1 MPDGSTELKTFL
13 KTLKPKQDIPFSL
26 VVETLSGK
34 KVLPITESQE
44 DKLLIDNLKKATI
57 KAGKKANE
65 VGIFTP
71 RPNEAGNKME
81 PFLKEALNELGLQAD
96 IPKNSSGKKQSTGY
110 PDIYLKDSSGRSNYV
125 EVKTHEFTRDITE
138 KGMRAFYMSPPKPNK
153 SKIIYDAR
161 HLIVA
166 YGLERTRR
174 NNNTCFIPKNWK
186 IASIHNMKVNLKYE
200 FNTNSAGMYRNA
212 ILKQGTID

>member
-1 MPDGSTELKTFL
+1 MPNSSDELKTFL

-34 KVLPITESQE
+34 RVLPITESQE
-44 DKLLIDNLKKATI
+44 DKTLLANLKKATI

-65 VGIFTP
+65 VGIFTR

-81 PFLKEALNELGLQAD
+81 PFLRDALNKLELHAD
-96 IPKNSSGKKQSTGY
+96 IPKNSLGKKQATGY
-110 PDIYLKDSSGRSNYV
+110 PDIYLKDSSGRNNYV
-125 EVKTHEFTRDITE
+125 EVKTHEFTRNITE
-138 KGMRAFYMSPPKPNK
+138 KGMRAFYISPPKPNK

-166 YGLERTRR
+166 YGLERIRR
-174 NNNTCFIPKNWK
+174 NNSTCFIPKNWK

-212 ILKQGTID
+212 ILIEGQL